1 MQASTQRFF
10 LAFYKGFSNIKRI
23 ISLFSVE
30 GIEMSRVTLAQW
42 QMLAAV
48 VDHGGFARAA
58 EAIHKSPSTLNHAVH
73 KLEEQLGVQVLEPV
87 GRQVRLTEA
96 GELLL
101 RRARQLIESAAS
113 LEDVATR
120 LAAGL
125 EAEIVVAIDQIF
137 PAAAQAKALERFSET
152 YPQVRVQLHES
163 VLNGGTEMLHDGRAD
178 LVVSGIAAQGYLGE
192 PLVNVRFIAVA
203 HPSHELHQL
212 SRSLDLRDL
221 TQHRQLVVRDSA
233 IRQSTNSG
241 WLKAEQ
247 RWTVSHLNTS
257 LDMLKRGLG
266 FAWMPE
272 TRIADELS
280 SGQLKPLPLSAGGI
294 RMVPMQL
301 IFRDRDRAGPAA
313 HAMAQALKQGVSEVC
328 PKDSI
333 SSNESP

>member
-1 MQASTQRFF
+1 
-10 LAFYKGFSNIKRI
+10 
-23 ISLFSVE
+23 
-30 GIEMSRVTLAQW
+30 MSRVTLAQW

-48 VDHGGFARAA
+48 VDYGGFARAA
-58 EAIHKSPSTLNHAVH
+58 EAVHKSPSTLNHAVH
-73 KLEEQLGVQVLEPV
+73 KLEEQLGVQVLEPI

-125 EAEIVVAIDQIF
+125 EAEVVVAIDQIF
-137 PAAAQAKALERFSET
+137 PAAAQAKALESFSAT

-163 VLNGGTEMLHDGRAD
+163 VLNGGIEMLYDGRAD
-178 LVVSGIAAQGYLGE
+178 LVVTGIEAQGFLGI
-192 PLVNVRFIAVA
+192 PMVAVRFVAVA
-203 HPSHELHQL
+203 HPDHPLHRL
-212 SRSLDLRDL
+212 GRALDLRDL

-233 IRQSTNSG
+233 LRESASAG

-247 RWTVSHLNTS
+247 RWTVSHLDTS
-257 LDMLKRGLG
+257 MDMLKRGLG

-272 TRIADELS
+272 TRIGEALA
-280 SGQLKPLPLSAGGI
+280 SGLLKPLPLAAGGI
-294 RMVPMQL
+294 REVPMQL

-313 HAMAQALKQGVSEVC
+313 HAMAEALRRAVSEC
-328 PKDSI
+328 QHDST
-333 SSNESP
+333 

>member
-1 MQASTQRFF
+1 MV
-10 LAFYKGFSNIKRI
+10 
-23 ISLFSVE
+23 SLYGVE
-30 GIEMSRVTLAQW
+30 EIEMSRVTLAQW

-73 KLEEQLGVQVLEPV
+73 KLEEQLGIQVLEPI

-113 LEDVATR
+113 LEDVASR

-163 VLNGGTEMLHDGRAD
+163 VLNGGTEMLYDGRAD
-178 LVVSGIAAQGYLGE
+178 LVVSGIEAQGFLGE
-192 PLVNVRFIAVA
+192 PLVNIRFVAVA
-203 HPSHELHQL
+203 HPRHPLHQL
-212 SRSLDLRDL
+212 GRSLDLRDL
-221 TQHRQLVVRDSA
+221 AQHRQLVVRDSA
-233 IRQSTNSG
+233 LRQSTNAG

-247 RWTVSHLNTS
+247 RWTVGHVGTS
-257 LDMLKRGLG
+257 LDMLRRGLG
-266 FAWMPE
+266 FAWIPE
-272 TRIADELS
+272 TRIADELA
-280 SGQLKPLPLSAGGI
+280 SGALKPLPLTAGGV
-294 RMVPMQL
+294 REVPVQL

-313 HAMAQALKQGVSEVC
+313 HAMAAALKRAVKEVC
-328 PKDSI
+328 EQRSI
-333 SSNESP
+333 PSNEQP

>member
-1 MQASTQRFF
+1 
-10 LAFYKGFSNIKRI
+10 
-23 ISLFSVE
+23 
-30 GIEMSRVTLAQW
+30 MSRVTLAQW

-48 VDHGGFARAA
+48 VDYGGFARAA
-58 EAIHKSPSTLNHAVH
+58 EAVHKSPSTLNHAVH
-73 KLEEQLGVQVLEPV
+73 KLEEQLGVQVLEPI

-125 EAEIVVAIDQIF
+125 EAEVVVAIDQIF
-137 PAAAQAKALERFSET
+137 PAAAQAKALESFSAT

-163 VLNGGTEMLHDGRAD
+163 VLNGGIEMLYDGRAD
-178 LVVSGIAAQGYLGE
+178 LVVTGIEAQGFLGI
-192 PLVNVRFIAVA
+192 PMVTVRFVAVA
-203 HPSHELHQL
+203 HPDHPLHRL
-212 SRSLDLRDL
+212 GRALDLRDL

-233 IRQSTNSG
+233 LRQSASAG

-247 RWTVSHLNTS
+247 RWTVSHLDTS
-257 LDMLKRGLG
+257 MDMLKRGLG

-272 TRIADELS
+272 TRIGEALA
-280 SGQLKPLPLSAGGI
+280 SGLLKPLPLAAGGI
-294 RMVPMQL
+294 REVPMQL

-313 HAMAQALKQGVSEVC
+313 HAMAEALRRAVVECQ
-328 PKDSI
+328 PHDSM
-333 SSNESP
+333 

>member
-1 MQASTQRFF
+1 V
-10 LAFYKGFSNIKRI
+10 LAVSWHSSHVFSNIKRI
-23 ISLFSVE
+23 VSLYCVE
-30 GIEMSRVTLAQW
+30 EIEMSRVTLSQW

-58 EAIHKSPSTLNHAVH
+58 EAVHKSPSTLNHAVH
-73 KLEEQLGVQVLEPV
+73 KLEEQLGVQVLEPI

-125 EAEIVVAIDQIF
+125 EAEVVVAIDQVF

-163 VLNGGTEMLHDGRAD
+163 VLNGGIEMLYDGRAD
-178 LVVSGIAAQGYLGE
+178 LVVSGIEAQGFLGE
-192 PLVNVRFIAVA
+192 PLVTVRFVAVA
-203 HPSHELHQL
+203 HPQHALHKL
-212 SRSLDLRDL
+212 GRSLDLRDL
-221 TQHRQLVVRDSA
+221 AQYRQLVVRDSA
-233 IRQSTNSG
+233 LRQSTNAG

-257 LDMLKRGLG
+257 LDMLRRGLG

-272 TRIADELS
+272 TRIAEELN
-280 SGQLKPLPLSAGGI
+280 SGQLKPLPLPAGGI
-294 RMVPMQL
+294 REVPIQM

-313 HAMAQALKQGVSEVC
+313 HAMAAALKQAVVSEC
-328 PKDSI
+328 ALNDSTD
-333 SSNESP
+333 SNERP